1 MTWQPYLNNRLI
13 KKCEGWFFIKPED
26 HDESEVTPISC
37 PVCEFLMRT
46 SEDEKSFRQ
55 FSCCETC
62 EVFWAR
68 PNQEQWKS
76 GWRPNKLEIE
86 KKFGKKEINVS
97 INL

>member
-1 MTWQPYLNNRLI
+1 
-13 KKCEGWFFIKPED
+13 
-26 HDESEVTPISC
+26 
-37 PVCEFLMRT
+37 MRT

-76 GWRPNKLEIE
+76 GWRPDKLEIE